1 MSLCKSTGRPT
12 DLDVAQLAKQ
22 LLENGIDYFSEREQL
37 QHPERPYGGKSHAW
51 LCPIFLF
58 EQPSHGLAENAL
70 ISQRYS
76 P

>member
-1 MSLCKSTGRPT
+1 M
-12 DLDVAQLAKQ
+12 DLNVGQLAKQ
-22 LLENGIDYFSEREQL
+22 LFENGIDNISEREQ
-37 QHPERPYGGKSHAW
+37 PERPYGDKSHAR